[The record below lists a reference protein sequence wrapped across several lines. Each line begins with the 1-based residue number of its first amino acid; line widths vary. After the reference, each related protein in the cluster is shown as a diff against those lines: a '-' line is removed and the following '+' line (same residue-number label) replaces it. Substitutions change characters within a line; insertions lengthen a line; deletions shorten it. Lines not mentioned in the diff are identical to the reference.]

1 MATTRD
7 ISGNA
12 PFPNDTQ
19 RAKDTKTALAKAT
32 AAAPSYT
39 EGDHSPLSQDLS
51 GALRTNASLTLDAQ
65 FTDDAA
71 FTPGTSKGLVVMG
84 QADDTG
90 PDSVNEGDA
99 GALRMST
106 RRELYTQ
113 LRDAAGNERGANVDS
128 SNRLQVN
135 PSTSILGPGAP
146 TIDSYTSVA
155 INLAAAADQSIVAAP
170 GASKQIWVYG
180 YQLTVNAA
188 GTVAFQ
194 DEDNVA
200 HTGIMPLSTGIA
212 VHPSGNFSM
221 PLFKVATNKALELDI
236 VTSEVDGT
244 VQYAIVS
251 V

>member
-1 MATTRD
+1 MAHVTD
-7 ISGNA
+7 LSGNG
-12 PFPNDTQ
+12 FPAERQ
-19 RAKDTKTALAKAT
+19 QSKDTKTALAKAT

-39 EGDHSPLSQDLS
+39 EGDNQPLSQNL
-51 GALRTNASLTLDAQ
+51 
-65 FTDDAA
+65 
-71 FTPGTSKGLVVMG
+71 
-84 QADDTG
+84 
-90 PDSVNEGDA
+90 A
-99 GALRMST
+99 GALRVT
-106 RRELYTQ
+106 P
-113 LRDAAGNERGANVDS
+113 S
-128 SNRLQVN
+128 S
-135 PSTSILGPGAP
+135 SIIGPGAP

-194 DEDNVA
+194 DEDNTA
-200 HTGIMPLSTGIA
+200 LTGIMPLSTGIA

-221 PLFKVATNKALELDI
+221 PLFKVATNKALELDV